1 MSFVFFF
8 LMIRRPPR
16 STRTDTLFP
25 YTTLFRSDVLLVTA
39 DAIERFRQHDIEA
52 TPLRILHQDLDPGA
66 DKAGAG
72 DRTVVVALHH
82 GPAFSLGVLAAQAKL
97 VFDRRLPLIVGGIDR
112 KSVV

>member
-1 MSFVFFF
+1 MRLYTPATSSWSR
-8 LMIRRPPR
+8 LMR
-16 STRTDTLFP
+16 S
-25 YTTLFRSDVLLVTA
+25 SA
-39 DAIERFRQHDIEA
+39 SQHDIEA

-97 VFDRRLPLIVGGIDR
+97 VFDRRLPLIVGGITRIESNTGHGVYLSPRRPDR
-112 KSVV
+112 KSTSLNSSH